1 MGVSPC
7 SRRENL
13 LMTMT
18 AATVSRRPADAID
31 AVREELERLV
41 VERQHLRAVDAEPHA
56 LEANRRAI
64 AERQL
69 RFAHL
74 AWRCYGPGSGAP
86 PFG

>member
-1 MGVSPC
+1 MA
-7 SRRENL
+7 
-13 LMTMT
+13 MT
-18 AATVSRRPADAID
+18 AATVSRHPADAIA

-41 VERQHLRAVDAEPHA
+41 VERQRLRAVGAGPEA

-64 AERQL
+64 ADRQL

-74 AWRCYGPGSGAP
+74 AWRCYGAGSGSP

>member
-1 MGVSPC
+1 MA
-7 SRRENL
+7 
-13 LMTMT
+13 MT
-18 AATVSRRPADAID
+18 AATVSRHPADAIA
-31 AVREELERLV
+31 AVRAELERLV
-41 VERQHLRAVDAEPHA
+41 VERQRLRAADADAAA

-64 AERQL
+64 ADRQL